1 MSATLASL
9 RIRNLALVE
18 DLTWEPPGGFVAV
31 TGETGAGKSIIVG
44 GVKLLLGE
52 RGDKGAVR
60 TGADACVVEGCFD
73 VSPDSFVH
81 AILQDAAVEP
91 CENGQMILK
100 RILPISGSG
109 RQYVNGSPCS
119 LTVLKKL
126 GDRLVDLHGPHDHQS
141 LFSCDEQLRLVD
153 SHAGAGGL
161 FSEYCAIRKEWM
173 RRVSEKKAFSENA
186 EAMAREI
193 DLLTHQTAEI
203 DEANLR
209 AGEEEEL
216 VSRQRTG
223 ANAQRL
229 MTICAAL
236 DSALSDSDDSL
247 TARWGEVSRL
257 VRELHRLDPE
267 AASIQQATEQIFES
281 LQEMAQLLQR
291 YSGGIDSDPRRLD
304 EIETRLDLIQSLKRK
319 YGSTIDEVLRFGAD
333 AAERLE
339 LLKSREER
347 RDGLDQEI
355 AEAAKSLAHAGEKL
369 SKKRRSAAPD
379 LEEIVKSHLADLGFV
394 RAGFSIRFEESKEAG
409 VHGMEEVEFL
419 FAPNPG
425 EIERPLR
432 SIASSGEISRV
443 MLSIKTALTGV
454 AGVPVLVFDEID
466 ANVGGEIGA
475 KVGSKMDEISHNRQV
490 LCITHLPQV
499 ASRAAAHFSVR
510 KDVVSGRTQ
519 TSLLHVEGKA
529 RVEEIARMLGGSSDS
544 ALKHAKALLACKS
557 K

>member
-44 GVKLLLGE
+44 GLKLLIGE

-81 AILQDAAVEP
+81 AILEDAAVEP

-100 RILPISGSG
+100 RILPVSGSG

-141 LFSCDEQLRLVD
+141 LFSCEEQLRLVD

-161 FSEYCAIRKEWM
+161 FLEYCAIRKEWM

-193 DLLTHQTAEI
+193 DLLIHQTTEI

-229 MTICAAL
+229 MTICTAL
-236 DSALSDSDDSL
+236 ESVLSDSDDSL

-257 VRELHRLDPE
+257 VRELHRLAPE
-267 AASIQQATEQIFES
+267 AASIHQATEHIFES

-291 YSGGIDSDPRRLD
+291 YSGGIDSDPRCL
-304 EIETRLDLIQSLKRK
+304 EVIETRLDLIQSLKRK

-333 AAERLE
+333 AAKRLE
-339 LLKSREER
+339 LLQTKELRRE
-347 RDGLDQEI
+347 GLYQEI
-355 AEAAKSLAHAGEKL
+355 ADAAKSLALAGEKL
-369 SKKRRSAAPD
+369 
-379 LEEIVKSHLADLGFV
+379 
-394 RAGFSIRFEESKEAG
+394 
-409 VHGMEEVEFL
+409 
-419 FAPNPG
+419 
-425 EIERPLR
+425 
-432 SIASSGEISRV
+432 
-443 MLSIKTALTGV
+443 
-454 AGVPVLVFDEID
+454 
-466 ANVGGEIGA
+466 
-475 KVGSKMDEISHNRQV
+475 
-490 LCITHLPQV
+490 
-499 ASRAAAHFSVR
+499 
-510 KDVVSGRTQ
+510 
-519 TSLLHVEGKA
+519 
-529 RVEEIARMLGGSSDS
+529 
-544 ALKHAKALLACKS
+544 
-557 K
+557 

>member
-44 GVKLLLGE
+44 GLKLLIGE

-81 AILQDAAVEP
+81 AILEDAAVEP

-100 RILPISGSG
+100 RILPVSGSG

-141 LFSCDEQLRLVD
+141 LFSCEEQLRLVD
-153 SHAGAGGL
+153 SHAGVGGL
-161 FSEYCAIRKEWM
+161 CLEYGAIRKEWM
-173 RRVSEKKAFSENA
+173 RRVSEKKAFSDNA

-193 DLLTHQTAEI
+193 DLLTHQTTEI

-229 MTICAAL
+229 MTICATL
-236 DSALSDSDDSL
+236 ESALSDSDDSL

-267 AASIQQATEQIFES
+267 AASIQQATEHIFES

-291 YSGGIDSDPRRLD
+291 YSGGIDSDPRCLE

-333 AAERLE
+333 AAKRLE
-339 LLKSREER
+339 LLQTKELRRE
-347 RDGLDQEI
+347 GLDQEI
-355 AEAAKSLAHAGEKL
+355 ADAAKSLALAGEKL
-369 SKKRRSAAPD
+369 SKKRRAAAPD
-379 LEEIVKSHLADLGFV
+379 LEKIVKSHLADLGFV
-394 RAGFSIRFEESKEAG
+394 RAGFSIHFEENKEAG

-475 KVGSKMDEISHNRQV
+475 KVGLKMDEISHNRQV

-499 ASRAAAHFSVR
+499 ASRAAAHFSVC
-510 KDVVSGRTQ
+510 KNVVSGRTQ
-519 TSLLHVEGKA
+519 TSLLHVEGKT